1 MRYPKAFCLL
11 IISLALVLICAC
23 EKDSV
28 TPERL
33 LGDWHFE
40 GIYIGPTWGEPSI
53 AGTPNLNK
61 MVICH
66 VYADRIYYLVGTVN
80 SDHSSVNWSGN
91 QEWSDS
97 MRGDG
102 AISPQATVSD
112 NGVVMCAFQ
121 TCYYNGQ
128 PAGEIWVGF
137 GTISGDSIDWKG
149 MSYAGISGYY
159 PSIAITRD
167 GKYAVL
173 VFQGAEK
180 GGNLYYAV
188 TPVDTNSN
196 SLQWG
201 GYSVIGLGYR
211 PCIAMNDQDQVVLVL
226 NSYQSNDGLFYKTGQ
241 FHRESST
248 VSTGGT
254 YSFGASDNTTHC
266 RPIVTMGDFAYGST
280 SVFALAPLSSEYVP
294 GYERFY
300 AGNLNQSG
308 HLDWGG
314 SVVIGSDITSAS
326 IGVGY
331 GETTVETYEDAINA
345 SKMYYFVIGNTGL

>member
-1 MRYPKAFCLL
+1 MRNLKSFCGLL
-11 IISLALVLICAC
+11 AALILLLICAC

-28 TPERL
+28 TPEDRL
-33 LGDWHFE
+33 QGDWHFD
-40 GIYIGPTWGEPSI
+40 GIYITHTDGQPSI
-53 AGTPNLNK
+53 AGTPNSNK

-66 VYADRIYYLVGTVN
+66 EWGYIYYTVGTVN
-80 SDHSSVNWSGN
+80 SDYSSVSWSDSK
-91 QEWSDS
+91 EWSDS

-102 AISPQATVSD
+102 PITPQVTISD

-128 PAGEIWVGF
+128 PAGQIWVGF

-173 VFQGAEK
+173 VFQGEEK

-226 NSYQSNDGLFYKTGQ
+226 NSYESNDGLFYKTGQ
-241 FHRESST
+241 FHRENST
-248 VSTGGT
+248 VSTNGT
-254 YSFGASDNTTHC
+254 YSFGASDNTTRC
-266 RPIVTMGDFAYGST
+266 RPIVTMGDFYNST
-280 SVFALAPLSSEYVP
+280 SVFALAPLSSEYSP

-300 AGNLNQSG
+300 AGNLDQNG
-308 HLDWGG
+308 HLEWGG
-314 SVVIGSDITSAS
+314 SIVIGTDMTSAS
-326 IGVGY
+326 ISVGY
-331 GETTVETYEDAINA
+331 GETSVETYQDFINPDRL
-345 SKMYYFVIGNTGL
+345 YYFVIGNTGF